1 MEEFCFLA
9 LRTRGG
15 ISSSAFRQCFGQE
28 IDDVYADVL
37 QELQSDGL
45 VEVDKEGVRLTSL
58 GMKLGNRVF
67 AEFLL
72 D

>member
-1 MEEFCFLA
+1 MK
-9 LRTRGG
+9 TMTHW
-15 ISSSAFRQCFGQE
+15 QCFGQE